1 MKKFLKSKG
10 FLVTVLSV
18 SCIAILAACWL
29 VGRDTK
35 TAFLPD
41 GQPPDA
47 VQEEWKDTP
56 DATEGSWEHADSNIR
71 NQDNAEDKLE
81 DYPKVAEESDQE
93 VVADFFPQ
101 KQRMKRR
108 LLPRKARLSSQTP
121 ARTIP

>member
-1 MKKFLKSKG
+1 MKKILKSKG

-56 DATEGSWEHADSNIR
+56 
-71 NQDNAEDKLE
+71 NAGPDPIGGLNTVIKIC
-81 DYPKVAEESDQE
+81 P
-93 VVADFFPQ
+93 
-101 KQRMKRR
+101 
-108 LLPRKARLSSQTP
+108 
-121 ARTIP
+121 